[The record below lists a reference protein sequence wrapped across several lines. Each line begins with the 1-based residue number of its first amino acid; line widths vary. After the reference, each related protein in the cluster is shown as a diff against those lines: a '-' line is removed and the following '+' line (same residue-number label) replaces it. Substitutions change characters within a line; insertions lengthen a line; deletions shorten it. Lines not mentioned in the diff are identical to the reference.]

1 MMLTSILTLLV
12 PIALW
17 LIERFISVKAQDDE
31 SRSLL
36 IKLAQ
41 ILRAAG
47 VKRAKS
53 RFEAAEDQLDA
64 GNAEWDRR
72 DDEQRKNE
80 GKPK

>member
-1 MMLTSILTLLV
+1 MLTSILTLLV

>member
-1 MMLTSILTLLV
+1 MLTTILTVLV

-17 LIERFISVKAQDDE
+17 LIDQFISVKAQDAE

-47 VKRAKS
+47 VERAKS
-53 RFEAAEDQLDA
+53 RFEAAEDQLEA
-64 GNAEWDRR
+64 GNAEWDKR
-72 DDEQRKNE
+72 EKEKQ
-80 GKPK
+80 P